1 MFVCVFFRSKDRT
14 TQLGTGSRLNCDSLT
29 GLRQTKEQ
37 KDKQRLEQE
46 KVTLPCASPREK
58 MTGHHKEKGG
68 DSLEKQAG
76 QFSIFMLFW
85 RQFSANMDAFAL
97 KRLVAL
103 VQRFPGIMRFSN
115 W

>member
-1 MFVCVFFRSKDRT
+1 MFVFFRSKDRT
-14 TQLGTGSRLNCDSLT
+14 TQLGTGSRLNRDSLT

-46 KVTLPCASPREK
+46 KVMLPCDRGEK

-76 QFSIFMLFW
+76 Q
-85 RQFSANMDAFAL
+85 
-97 KRLVAL
+97 
-103 VQRFPGIMRFSN
+103 
-115 W
+115 